1 MKFYPEGHL
10 IDKAENKAS
19 MQTPAALSDAMRDGK
34 ILEARSIICDNEHN
48 LIVDLKCMRG
58 IIPREEGAL
67 GIREGTVRDIAIISR
82 VNKPVCFIITDFI
95 RDAFGRITA
104 VLSRRKAQERC
115 MAEYIAGLTCG
126 DVIPVRI
133 THLEPFGAFADIGC
147 GIVSLLPID
156 AISVSRI
163 DHPKERFT
171 VGMDIRAVVRMKDEN
186 RITLSHRELL
196 GTWTENAER
205 FRVGETVA
213 GIVRS
218 VESYGI
224 FVELTP
230 NLAGLAELKENVHA
244 GQQASV
250 FIKSI
255 LPNRMK
261 VKLVLV
267 ECFDYT
273 YKPEPTILISS
284 RILRPSAQSTLRRCL
299 RDLGQQKA
307 VCTDIFLPGRPPFY
321 VPLKDICLNGCDY
334 FASLSLDFSSPLFF
348 ALSSMTYLPS
358 LKSQTYEPPAFIL
371 PSSISSEIGSSILLR
386 IALRSG
392 LAP

>member
-115 MAEYIAGLTCG
+115 MAEYIAGLT
-126 DVIPVRI
+126 
-133 THLEPFGAFADIGC
+133 C

-273 YKPEPTILISS
+273 YKPEPPVYFFQGDHIDKFTYS
-284 RILRPSAQSTLRRCL
+284 
-299 RDLGQQKA
+299 
-307 VCTDIFLPGRPPFY
+307 PPECAKHIET
-321 VPLKDICLNGCDY
+321 V
-334 FASLSLDFSSPLFF
+334 FA
-348 ALSSMTYLPS
+348 
-358 LKSQTYEPPAFIL
+358 
-371 PSSISSEIGSSILLR
+371 
-386 IALRSG
+386 
-392 LAP
+392 

>member
-224 FVELTP
+224 FMELTP

-273 YKPEPTILISS
+273 YKPEPPVYFFQGDHIDKFTYS
-284 RILRPSAQSTLRRCL
+284 
-299 RDLGQQKA
+299 
-307 VCTDIFLPGRPPFY
+307 PPECAKHIET
-321 VPLKDICLNGCDY
+321 V
-334 FASLSLDFSSPLFF
+334 FA
-348 ALSSMTYLPS
+348 
-358 LKSQTYEPPAFIL
+358 
-371 PSSISSEIGSSILLR
+371 
-386 IALRSG
+386 
-392 LAP
+392 